1 MTKGEMKM
9 FKFELGVKVTENIT
23 GFSGTIIS
31 RSDCMTGCVRYC
43 VIPKQ
48 SENSTEYP
56 KLTWLDE
63 GQLTLVEEK

>member
-1 MTKGEMKM
+1 M
-9 FKFELGVKVTENIT
+9 FKFELGVKVTENIA
-23 GFSGTIIS
+23 GFSGIITG
-31 RSDCMTGCVRYC
+31 RSEYMTGCARYC
-43 VIPKQ
+43 VTPKL